1 MIKYLFL
8 LLNVAGLLFFASLFE
23 TEPVTVSHN
32 FPESVSTGG
41 EYVIEIKINK
51 NDISGFAEFKQILP
65 DGFGAS
71 VIESKKGSFSFT
83 DHEVKI
89 IWMTLPAEKEFVVK
103 YKITVLS
110 SASSEGWV
118 DGTFSFLE
126 NNQKSTVNLEK
137 KKIFVNIV
145 RTNLDN
151 PLESAAKKTETINL
165 QTDSSLKLPVMCT
178 RSFSN
183 GTKPKQVLVNIVLKN
198 DSVTGFAK
206 LEELIPLGY
215 IASASEL
222 HGAVFSFVDQ
232 KVKFLWMS
240 FPFEKEFNVSYFLTA
255 TESAED
261 SAEVNGYLSFT
272 IAEESKKFTLATSQ
286 LLFSLMNSAAV
297 STVSSTEQASEKK
310 DSVLASTSL
319 SSLSTDEA
327 NAKSAKEEV
336 QTVTE
341 SKQEPNTLAESA
353 KQNEAQTSTS
363 DESTKSASPLGKAAE
378 VTSIPDAQKGI
389 SFRVQICATHKPV
402 ELSYFKET
410 YKISEEIYAEMH
422 EGWHKF
428 TLNNVNAYKLARD
441 KREELKQNEMI
452 KGPFVTAYNG
462 GARITVQ
469 EALMIANQK
478 WVR

>member
-51 NDISGFAEFKQILP
+51 NDVSGFAEFKQILP
-65 DGFGAS
+65 EGFSAT

-89 IWMTLPAEKEFVVK
+89 IWMTLPSEKEFVVK

-110 SASSEGWV
+110 SASNEGWV

-137 KKIFVNIV
+137 KKIFVNMIK
-145 RTNLDN
+145 TNLDN
-151 PLESAAKKTETINL
+151 PLEASSQKMEVANP
-165 QTDSSLKLPVMCT
+165 QVDSSLKLPVMCT

-206 LEELIPLGY
+206 LEELIPIGY
-215 IASASEL
+215 IASANEL

-255 TESAED
+255 SETAQD
-261 SAEVNGYLSFT
+261 SSDLNGYLSFT
-272 IAEESKKFTLATSQ
+272 IAEESKKYTLATSQ
-286 LLFSLMNSAAV
+286 LSFGLMNAA
-297 STVSSTEQASEKK
+297 SSSTATTSAQASEKK
-310 DSVLASTSL
+310 DSVLTSTSL

-327 NAKSAKEEV
+327 NAKSAKEEINV
-336 QTVTE
+336 ETE
-341 SKQEPNTLAESA
+341 SKQELSTLAESA
-353 KQNEAQTSTS
+353 KQNETQTNPS
-363 DESTKSASPLGKAAE
+363 DENSKSASPLGKAAE
-378 VTSIPDAQKGI
+378 VTSIPEAQKGI

-441 KREELKQNEMI
+441 KREELKQNDMI